1 MGVGGGG
8 GGGGGGVVE
17 YCDKEFPSSK
27 LCGYGMGAGTGE
39 ATSVIDN
46 CCNCFRV

>member
-8 GGGGGGVVE
+8 GGVGVE
-17 YCDKEFPSSK
+17 YGDYEFPSSK
-27 LCGYGMGAGTGE
+27 LCGYGMGAGKGE